1 MGVRAPDRGLA
12 MTDRYQHAP
21 PCHAKPSAPGLL
33 CTCGAGKLNAA
44 FEAGKREGLEEAAKA
59 LEFSAADYYE
69 KGSMVDMDGKELA
82 NEMREQAERI
92 RALKDTK

>member
-1 MGVRAPDRGLA
+1 MGIRAPDCGVA
-12 MTDRYQHAP
+12 MTDRYPHAP
-21 PCHAKPSAPGLL
+21 ECWIFDGDHD
-33 CTCGAGKLNAA
+33 CDCGAEEQNAA
-44 FEAGKREGLEEAAKA
+44 FEAGKREGLEEAAET

-69 KGSMVDMDGKELA
+69 KGSMVDMEGKELA